1 LNSPIKWI
9 GGKRRE
15 IKYFEQYI
23 PKHKVYIEPF
33 MGGGAVFW
41 KLQPKKAV
49 INDVNE
55 HLINFYEVLRDN
67 YPELKDELQLYKNTL
82 EDYRDVIKI
91 LNTKQY
97 KNKIEQASIF
107 YYLNKTAFSGTWRVN
122 SKGEFN
128 VGYGYYINDNFKK
141 LSDEFVPIL
150 KRTEIHNKDYK
161 EIIDKYKNNSEAFI
175 FFDPPYLD
183 CDTLYTSSQKFE
195 NIYKYIC
202 EFMRECKCKT
212 MLVVKENQYILD
224 TFGDFVQVTYGKNYK
239 CNAKSDKENNHV
251 IITNYNVQEIIT
263 EVS

>member
-1 LNSPIKWI
+1 MNSPIKWI

-15 IKYFEQYI
+15 IKNFEQYI
-23 PKHKVYIEPF
+23 PKHKIYIEPF
-33 MGGGAVFW
+33 VGGGAVFW
-41 KLQPKKAV
+41 KLQPEKAI

-67 YPELKDELQLYKNTL
+67 YTELKKELHLYTNTL
-82 EDYRDVIKI
+82 EAYKEVIKI
-91 LNTKQY
+91 LNAKEYT
-97 KNKIEQASIF
+97 NKIEQAAIF

-122 SKGEFN
+122 SKGGFN
-128 VGYGYYINDNFKK
+128 VGYGYYGNDSFKK
-141 LSDEFVPIL
+141 LTDEFVPIL
-150 KRTEIHNKDYK
+150 QKTEIYNGDYK
-161 EIIDKYKNNSEAFI
+161 DVINKYKNNTEAFI

-195 NIYKYIC
+195 NIYKYIY

-224 TFGDFVQVTYGKNYK
+224 TFGNFVQVTYGKNYK

-263 EVS
+263 DVG